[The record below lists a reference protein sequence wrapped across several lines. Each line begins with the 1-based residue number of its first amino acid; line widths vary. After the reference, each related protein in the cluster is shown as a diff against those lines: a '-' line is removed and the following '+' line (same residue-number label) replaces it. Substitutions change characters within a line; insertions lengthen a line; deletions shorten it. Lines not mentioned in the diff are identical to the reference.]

1 MNTIETPIKGS
12 LERNRYFLALKELK
26 GKIKQANDYNAQ
38 INLVNKKLGID
49 VSTTKELEQYLEKT
63 TGFKNLEMA
72 ADSLNVKAIYLEV
85 KKLSSPPIEE
95 QLIIVNKKGII
106 EQSPE
111 ALNIL
116 KERYTPTVADQF
128 QETAK
133 RFLDFKEW
141 YDTLSLQEKRAFRQF
156 SGTSIK
162 IKLDSLLYA
171 HR

>member
-26 GKIKQANDYNAQ
+26 AKIKQANDYNAQ

-72 ADSLNVKAIYLEV
+72 ADSLNVKANYLEV

-116 KERYTPTVADQF
+116 KERYTPTVAEQF

-141 YDTLSLQEKRAFRQF
+141 YDTLSLQEKKAFVQYR
-156 SGTSIK
+156 GTSLK
-162 IKLDSLLYA
+162 VKVDSLLWL
-171 HR
+171 HS